1 MFLKSLPLTNCL
13 IASLPT
19 REKKCLTALCTVT
32 HWAVGD
38 SICKAQDKITHV
50 HFPVSGFISQLTV
63 VDNHSPLE
71 VGLIGNEGM
80 FGISVVL
87 GVNTAPLQCVVQGA
101 GTALSI
107 PVKKFEL
114 LLLDS
119 PGLAILLRRY
129 IYVLLQQLTLAGTCL
144 HFHTIES
151 RLARWL
157 LMTQDRAHQDELYL
171 THSFLAQM
179 LCVRRSGVTIAAQS
193 LQSQRLIDYVR
204 GTINIIDRQGL
215 ERASCHCYHSMIGIY
230 NQILK

>member
-1 MFLKSLPLTNCL
+1 
-13 IASLPT
+13 
-19 REKKCLTALCTVT
+19 
-32 HWAVGD
+32 
-38 SICKAQDKITHV
+38 
-50 HFPVSGFISQLTV
+50 
-63 VDNHSPLE
+63 
-71 VGLIGNEGM
+71 
-80 FGISVVL
+80 
-87 GVNTAPLQCVVQGA
+87 
-101 GTALSI
+101 
-107 PVKKFEL
+107 
-114 LLLDS
+114 
-119 PGLAILLRRY
+119 
-129 IYVLLQQLTLAGTCL
+129 VLLQQLTLAGTCL

-179 LCVRRSGVTIAAQS
+179 LGVRRSGVTIAAQS